1 MEAVANEEGPQGGER
16 LIEYNIF
23 LTDAFRSG
31 TGFREQYYGIPGQ
44 PPLDIQDD
52 DSYRKSRHLAR
63 AATVDEDFDGLREHS
78 LARQLEPKDD
88 SVATIRLVRRLN
100 AVERAQNKT
109 TEAHLPW
116 VNLIPP
122 NTKFFLENV
131 QENREEK
138 VQVIDTFGEW
148 IAFFF
153 GRKPEVYSYSGTLL
167 NAKNQNWKNEFQQNY
182 DLFLRGTQAVR
193 HRATVMLTY
202 DDVIVE
208 GYMLNNSIQMSAVSE
223 NSVPFSFNLLVISR
237 SPIDALGMIGARLNR
252 SGGTLLEHALFQDL
266 NEALDLSTA
275 GQIEDVE
282 TFFLMRE
289 YFSGNYSPGAGISTH
304 RAEVGNIESESSV
317 TPGQKGGLTNE
328 KPVSSAMSTE
338 TTDSLVGAGVTS
350 PKFSSVTQRLDPQL

>member
-1 MEAVANEEGPQGGER
+1 MEAVVNDEGPQGGER

-44 PPLDIQDD
+44 PPLDIQND
-52 DSYRKSRHLAR
+52 DSYRRSRHLAR

-78 LARQLEPKDD
+78 LARQLEPKED

-100 AVERAQNKT
+100 AIERAQNKT
-109 TEAHLPW
+109 TEAYLPW

-153 GRKPEVYSYSGTLL
+153 GRKPEVYTYSGTLL

-193 HRATVMLTY
+193 HRATMMLTY

-208 GYMLNNSIQMSAVSE
+208 GYMLNNSIQMNSAAE
-223 NSVPFSFNLLVISR
+223 NSVPFTFNLLVISR

-252 SGGTLLEHALFQDL
+252 SGGTLLEKALFEDL
-266 NEALDLSTA
+266 NEALDLSET
-275 GQIEDVE
+275 GSINDVE

-304 RAEVGNIESESSV
+304 RAEVGNIESETSV
-317 TPGQKGGLTNE
+317 TPGQKGGLTNQ
-328 KPVSSAMSTE
+328 KPVSSPFSAD
-338 TTDSLVGAGVTS
+338 TTNQVTGAGVNGG
-350 PKFSSVTQRLDPQL
+350 PFSEVFSG